1 MKIRIQAHAIRARL
15 IARHSNLVFRS
26 ILSKMTDEELVAR
39 EAQYHAEKVA
49 QYVNGG
55 KQ

>member
-1 MKIRIQAHAIRARL
+1 MKIRIQAQAIRARL
-15 IARHSNLVFRS
+15 MARHSNSVFRS

-49 QYVNGG
+49 HLAGR
-55 KQ
+55 